1 MNDFLFGPGIVLVA
15 LFIAAGYTIYTFIK
29 ASHLERMA
37 KIEKGIDTNS
47 PSNNSRYLELKLGML
62 MVGVSFGLLL
72 AYLIQKALKTDEVV
86 FYPSFML
93 LFGGVSLITSFFWV
107 KKLQKNK

>member
-1 MNDFLFGPGIVLVA
+1 MEFFFGSAVVLVA
-15 LFIAAGYTIYTFIK
+15 LFGTVGYTTYTFIK

-37 KIEKGIDTNS
+37 KIEKGIDTNA

-62 MVGVSFGLLL
+62 MVGISFGLLL
-72 AYLIQKALKTDEVV
+72 AYLFEKSLKLDEVV

-93 LFGGVSLITSFFWV
+93 MFGGISLIVSFFWTNRLD
-107 KKLQKNK
+107 KSK

>member
-1 MNDFLFGPGIVLVA
+1 MNDFVFGPGIVLVA
-15 LFIAAGYTIYTFIK
+15 LFVAAGYTIYTFIK

-37 KIEKGIDTNS
+37 KIEKGIDTNA
-47 PSNNSRYLELKLGML
+47 PSNNSRML
-62 MVGVSFGLLL
+62 MVGIAFGLLL
-72 AYLIQKALKTDEVV
+72 AYLLEKALKIDEVV

-93 LFGGVSLITSFFWV
+93 LFGGISLIASFFWA